1 MLSER
6 LIETAID
13 QFGRLGFDGAGTRE
27 IARASQTAMSSIT
40 YHFGGKEGLYLACA
54 DHIAGKLRERHAGAL
69 ELLQN
74 TAGLDRDAAIERSLG
89 LIDIFAQTM
98 LDPESQDWARFI
110 MREQQAPTEAFERLY
125 HGAMKPMIEGFGA
138 LLGRIRPDLPD
149 IELRAL
155 TMLIFGQT
163 LVLRAARASVC
174 KALGTDTLG
183 EKESALLRAQ
193 IRSNAIAILKGGTQ

>member
-1 MLSER
+1 
-6 LIETAID
+6 
-13 QFGRLGFDGAGTRE
+13 
-27 IARASQTAMSSIT
+27 MSSIT

-69 ELLQN
+69 ELMADTSEL
-74 TAGLDRDAAIERSLG
+74 GREAAIERSLA

-98 LDPESQDWARFI
+98 LDPELEDWARFI

-125 HGAMKPMIEGFGA
+125 HGAMKGMIEGFGT
-138 LLGRIRPDLPD
+138 LLGRIRPDLPEN
-149 IELRAL
+149 ELRAL

-174 KALGTDTLG
+174 KALGTETLG
-183 EKESALLRAQ
+183 EAEADLLRKQ
-193 IRSNAIAILKGGTQ
+193 IRSNALAILNGGNE

>member
-1 MLSER
+1 MLQQR

-13 QFGRLGFDGAGTRE
+13 QFGRRGFDGASTRD
-27 IARASQTAMSSIT
+27 IARASSTAMSSIT

-54 DHIAGKLRERHAGAL
+54 DYIAAKLRERHAGAI
-69 ELLQN
+69 ELMKD
-74 TAGLDRDAAIERSLG
+74 ASGLNREAAIERSLA

-98 LDPESQDWARFI
+98 LGPESEDWARFI

-125 HGAMKPMIEGFGA
+125 HGAMKQMIEGFGA

-149 IELRAL
+149 NELRAM

-174 KALGTDTLG
+174 KALRTETLG
-183 EKESALLRAQ
+183 EAEAVLLRKQ
-193 IRSNAIAILKGGTQ
+193 IRSNALAILNGGNE